1 MVPGMDPDVLYAVR
15 HGERNEALRYSL
27 RSLGNLPH
35 RRVFVSGHC
44 PEWVRGVTVIPA
56 SRRANKFDSIE
67 ENVREG
73 LRHPE
78 IAEHVVYMNDDFYVT
93 RPVDRVPAT
102 HGGTIDQHNGQQE
115 LAARM
120 RRTRHALR
128 DHFPEPHELFTYDG
142 VHMPLPLE
150 RELARPILEW
160 VPSGLLWRT
169 WYGNVSGIGGDRVPN
184 AKYKGAHPPPAEL
197 PTYLSTNN
205 HGLQMLRAQLEDA
218 LPKGSPYV

>member
-1 MVPGMDPDVLYAVR
+1 
-15 HGERNEALRYSL
+15 
-27 RSLGNLPH
+27 
-35 RRVFVSGHC
+35 VFVSGHC

-115 LAARM
+115 LAAR
-120 RRTRHALR
+120 
-128 DHFPEPHELFTYDG
+128 
-142 VHMPLPLE
+142 
-150 RELARPILEW
+150 PILEW